1 MIGVNKAKEHK
12 NKEIW
17 KRIKTNEMKAI
28 KKIPSKANP
37 EEKNVKGYQKK
48 EAKKVIYIW
57 ENNLYVI

>member
-1 MIGVNKAKEHK
+1 
-12 NKEIW
+12 
-17 KRIKTNEMKAI
+17 MKAI